1 MILEKSIVII
11 GFMGAGKTTVGRL
24 LSKKLNREFID
35 SDDVIEKEFGMPA
48 SDIFK
53 KYGEQVFREKEK
65 NIITRLCTQK
75 NLVISLGG
83 GAFLQEEIRK
93 DCLSSSIV
101 IYLDLS
107 FENWKDRVSLIIDS
121 RPVLQGKT
129 IEELKTLFNSR
140 QEIYNYHHLKISVNQ
155 KTPEEIANQMIT
167 LLSRS
172 ETVK

>member
-1 MILEKSIVII
+1 MILGKSIVLI

-24 LSKKLNREFID
+24 LSEKLNREFFD
-35 SDDVIEKEFGMPA
+35 SDDVIENEFGMPP
-48 SDIFK
+48 SEIFK

-65 NIITRLCTQK
+65 NVITHLCTQE

-93 DCLSSSIV
+93 ACLSSSIV

-129 IEELKTLFNSR
+129 IEEMKALFHSR
-140 QEIYNYHHLKISVNQ
+140 QEIYIYHHLKIVVDQ
-155 KTPEEIANQMIT
+155 KTPEEITNQVID
-167 LLSRS
+167 LLNRS
-172 ETVK
+172 ETV